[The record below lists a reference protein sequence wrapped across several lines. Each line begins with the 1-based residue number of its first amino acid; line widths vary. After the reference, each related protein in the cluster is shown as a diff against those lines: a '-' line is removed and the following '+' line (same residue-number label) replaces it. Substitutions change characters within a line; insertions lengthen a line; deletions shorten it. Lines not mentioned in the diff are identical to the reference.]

1 MSKYN
6 ILEGILLRE
15 MENLDCTPGDACESC
30 LNKERCDELT
40 QAVFD
45 ELDFL
50 EEVENGM
57 LDNLETAI
65 NLLEEA

>member
-1 MSKYN
+1 MSKYD

-15 MENLDCTPGDACESC
+15 MENLDCIPGGACAFCQNE
-30 LNKERCDELT
+30 ERCDELT

-57 LDNLETAI
+57 LDNIETAI